1 MKNKK
6 TIHVRMYVLGYVLTA
21 LLLVMLIMMYSS
33 SRAQGYTSILQMIQ
47 SNFAGLEVSSPV
59 ESSP

>member
-1 MKNKK
+1 
-6 TIHVRMYVLGYVLTA
+6 MYVLGSVLTA

-47 SNFAGLEVSSPV
+47 SNFAGLEASSPV

>member
-1 MKNKK
+1 
-6 TIHVRMYVLGYVLTA
+6 MYVLGSVLMA

>member
-6 TIHVRMYVLGYVLTA
+6 TIPVRMYVLGSVLTA

-47 SNFAGLEVSSPV
+47 SNFSGLEVSGPV